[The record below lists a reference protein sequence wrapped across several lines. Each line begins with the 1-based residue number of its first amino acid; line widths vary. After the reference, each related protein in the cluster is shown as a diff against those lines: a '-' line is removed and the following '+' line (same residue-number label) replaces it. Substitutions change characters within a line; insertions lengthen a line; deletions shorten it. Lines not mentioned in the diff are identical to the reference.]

1 MRSAKVCVIQY
12 LIVQTIFCKRVVDI
26 VITVCIPVVGELLRA
41 KNQNAFV
48 SGLVVFDNSQCRKSL
63 TETNRISQ
71 NTTIVFFEFIDNG
84 KSGVTLEVEQ
94 HIPHLAVLKAGCLVW
109 ECVLGNIIQKL
120 AENIIEGHE
129 VDEFGSVLV
138 IDRRNV
144 FNHLVSYIL
153 EVLLVVPELLKKVN
167 IALARGERQSLR
179 EVVSIVATL
188 TTEINR
194 CELIKGHISVLVFL

>member
-84 KSGVTLEVEQ
+84 KSSVTLEVEQ
-94 HIPHLAVLKAGCLVW
+94 HIPHLAVFKAGCLVW

-167 IALARGERQSLR
+167 IALAHGERQSLR